1 MKRVITLLALSLAF
15 VYVIPASGAIK
26 QGSSCPKINSK
37 ATVTGVKYTCVK
49 SGKKLVWNKV
59 VKPAKPQQNQQVD
72 SKPARAENSESGSK
86 LEATPDP
93 IVSDSSIYINSAQ
106 CKLAY
111 TSQQTDQFIGFPR
124 SPKYVPSTGDRKSIV
139 IFVDFDDL
147 AADKKA
153 IATWKNAQIPVA
165 TKALNRLS
173 YGKYNLSLDVIEKIY
188 RLPGSYK
195 AFTKNEYVN
204 IAGSTP
210 ALGLDY
216 GRFVSEA
223 VKIAD
228 LDVDFSKY
236 DFVNVVTPTFS
247 PKAEG
252 GATGGAGFSVDGKT
266 SFLATVG
273 PIDEYVDDSLKD
285 TWLLHEAGH
294 LLGLTHIYNF
304 YSGTLGA
311 WDPMGNVFG
320 FDELHGWQRWY
331 LSWIEDNQVLCMDQT
346 APKETVHFISPLT
359 TATKE
364 TKSLMLKLSP
374 TTALAI
380 EVVRSTPENPYP
392 KEHDGVI
399 IYKVDTTLTGGQGSV
414 SLVSS
419 PGDRQPTKGGR
430 AGLVGTLSVGETL
443 YYENFSIRVLK
454 SSARGDHIFIV
465 KN

>member
-1 MKRVITLLALSLAF
+1 MKRVITLLALSLSF
-15 VYVIPASGAIK
+15 VYVTPASGAIK
-26 QGSSCPKINSK
+26 QGSSCSKINSK
-37 ATVTGVKYTCVK
+37 ATVAGVKYTCVK
-49 SGKKLVWNKV
+49 SGKKLIWNKG
-59 VKPAKPQQNQQVD
+59 VKPAKPQQSQQVD
-72 SKPARAENSESGSK
+72 SKPAGAENSESTSK
-86 LEATPDP
+86 PDTTPDP
-93 IVSDSSIYINSAQ
+93 IVSDSSIYINSVQ

-111 TSQQTDQFIGFPR
+111 TSPQLDQYIGFPR
-124 SPKYVPSTGDRKSIV
+124 SERYAPSIGERKTIV
-139 IFVDFDDL
+139 LFVEFADL
-147 AADKKA
+147 SADKKA

-165 TKALNRLS
+165 KKALSRMS
-173 YGKYNLSLDVIEKIY
+173 YGKYNLSVDVNEKIY
-188 RLPGSYK
+188 QLPGSYK
-195 AFTKNEYVN
+195 AFTRSEFVN
-204 IAGSTP
+204 IPGSTP
-210 ALGLDY
+210 ALGLEY
-216 GRFVSEA
+216 GKFVAEA

-252 GATGGAGFSVDGKT
+252 GATGGVGFNVDGKT

-285 TWLLHEAGH
+285 NWLLHETGH
-294 LLGLTHIYNF
+294 ILGLTHIYNF

-346 APKETVHFISPLT
+346 APKETTHFISPLT

-364 TKSLMLKLSP
+364 TKSVMLKLSP

-380 EVVRSTPENPYP
+380 EVMRSTPENPYP

-399 IYKVDTTLTGGQGSV
+399 VYKVDTSLTGGQGSISIV
-414 SLVSS
+414 SN
-419 PGDRQPTKGGR
+419 PGERQPTKGGR
-430 AGLVGTLSVGETL
+430 AGIVGTLSVGQTL
-443 YYENFSIRVLK
+443 FYESYSIRVLK
-454 SSARGDHIFIV
+454 SSARGDHVFIV

>member
-1 MKRVITLLALSLAF
+1 MKKAIALLALSLVLIQAT
-15 VYVIPASGAIK
+15 PAAGAVK
-26 QGSSCPKINSK
+26 AGSACTKINSK
-37 ATVTGVKYTCVK
+37 ATASGVKYTCIK
-49 SGKKLVWNKV
+49 SGKKLVWNKGKKV
-59 VKPAKPQQNQQVD
+59 
-72 SKPARAENSESGSK
+72 SKPNSSIASGAPQNSVPTTT
-86 LEATPDP
+86 ADTSPDP
-93 IVSDSSIYINSAQ
+93 VVSEPSAYIDSTL
-106 CKLAY
+106 CKLPYAV
-111 TSQQTDQFIGFPR
+111 QQPDLFLGFPR
-124 SPKYVPSTGDRKSIV
+124 SQKYVPSTGDRKSIV
-139 IFVDFDDL
+139 IFVDFVDL

-153 IATWKNAQIPVA
+153 IETWQKTQIPVA
-165 TKALNRLS
+165 TKALSRLS
-173 YGKYNLSLDVIEKIY
+173 YGKYNLSIDVKEKIY

-223 VKIAD
+223 VQIAD
-228 LDVDFSKY
+228 LDIDFSKY
-236 DFVNVVTPTFS
+236 DFVNIVTPTFS
-247 PKAEG
+247 PKVEG
-252 GATGGAGFSVDGKT
+252 GATGGTGFSVDGKT

-273 PIDEYVDDSLKD
+273 PIDEYVDDSLKN

-294 LLGLTHIYNF
+294 ILGLTHIYNF

-331 LSWIEDNQVLCMDQT
+331 LNWIEDSQVLCMDQS
-346 APKETVHFISPLT
+346 APKETVHFIAPLT

-364 TKSLMLKLSP
+364 SKTVMLKLSP

-380 EVVRSTPENPYP
+380 EVMRSTPENPFP
-392 KEHDGVI
+392 KQHDGVI
-399 IYKVDTTLTGGQGSV
+399 VYKVDTTLTGGLGSI
-414 SLVSS
+414 SILSN

-430 AGLVGTLSVGETL
+430 AGIVGTLSVGETL
-443 YYENFSIRVLK
+443 FYENYSIRVLK
-454 SSARGDHIFIV
+454 SSTRGDYIFVV